1 MKKENLLHI
10 FSHMPVLE
18 TERLLLRPLRVADTM
33 DMFAYAHDEEVTR
46 YLLWQ
51 PHRDAAHTRSY
62 LEYLSGRYRIGM
74 HYEWAVVLK
83 AENRMIGTCGFVSV
97 DCPNNGAE
105 IGYVLNPQ
113 YRGQGLVPDAV
124 DRVLRFGFE
133 MLQLH
138 RIEARYMLGN
148 DASRR
153 VMEKVGMRFEGVRR
167 ASIFVKGAYRDVGV
181 CAILR
186 PEFRLNKQ
194 E

>member
-1 MKKENLLHI
+1 MKKENILHI
-10 FSHMPVLE
+10 FSRMPTLE
-18 TERLLLRPLRVADTM
+18 TARLLLRPLRVTDTE
-33 DMFAYAHDEEVTR
+33 DMYAYAKNPEVTR
-46 YLLWQ
+46 YLLWR
-51 PHRDAAHTRSY
+51 PHPDMQYTRSY
-62 LEYLSGRYRIGM
+62 LEYLAGRYRIGM

-113 YRGQGLVPDAV
+113 YRGQGLMPEAV

-138 RIEARYMLGN
+138 RIEARYMIGN

-153 VMEKVGMRFEGVRR
+153 VMEKAGMRFEGVRR